1 MLLPPLVV
9 VAAVGPLNSAEVGS
23 SAAQV
28 GSPGQLRSEVRGEV
42 LEILVA
48 PGQSVVS
55 GQALV
60 RVNPIDAR
68 LSDSSARIQIEAAR
82 AQLQSAEAD
91 FKRYTG
97 LRDQSFIS
105 AAEWERRQAALAA
118 VRADFEATVD
128 RLGLFSI
135 RAPRS
140 AAIASIHAQP
150 GQILEAGQLVVSL
163 RGGGTSPPA
172 LSPKVA
178 AGPRIPTRAI
188 LDGRW
193 VFRVVGPP
201 GQERVERVAVA
212 ISDADEYTARLLHGL
227 APGDRVVAVGVS
239 LLADGQRVRVKP

>member
-9 VAAVGPLNSAEVGS
+9 VAAVGPLNSAEVDS
-23 SAAQV
+23 PATQV
-28 GSPGQLRSEVRGEV
+28 VPPGQLRSEVRGEV

-91 FKRYTG
+91 FKRYSG

-163 RGGGTSPPA
+163 RGGTSPPVRS
-172 LSPKVA
+172 LKVA
-178 AGPRIPTRAI
+178 GGLRIPTRAI

-193 VFRVVGPP
+193 AFRLVGPP

-212 ISDADEYTARLLHGL
+212 IADADESTVRLLHGL
-227 APGDRVVAVGVS
+227 APGDRVVVAGVS

>member
-1 MLLPPLVV
+1 MPPLVV

-23 SAAQV
+23 SATKV
-28 GSPGQLRSEVRGEV
+28 VPPGQLRSEVRGEV

-60 RVNPIDAR
+60 RVNPLDAR

-163 RGGGTSPPA
+163 RGGGSPPV

-178 AGPRIPTRAI
+178 AGIRIPTRAI

-212 ISDADEYTARLLHGL
+212 ISDADESTARLLHGL
-227 APGDRVVAVGVS
+227 APGDRVVVAGVS
-239 LLADGQRVRVKP
+239 LLADGQPVRVKP

>member
-1 MLLPPLVV
+1 M
-9 VAAVGPLNSAEVGS
+9 VAAVGPLKGVEVGP
-23 SAAQV
+23 
-28 GSPGQLRSEVRGEV
+28 SPTQAGPLSQLRAEVRGEV

-48 PGQSVVS
+48 PGQPVVS
-55 GQALV
+55 GQALL

-68 LSDSSARIQIEAAR
+68 LSDSSAQIQIEAAR
-82 AQLQSAEAD
+82 AQLRLAEAD

-128 RLGLFSI
+128 RLGLFTI
-135 RAPRS
+135 RAPRP
-140 AAIASIHAQP
+140 AAIATIHVQP
-150 GQILEAGQLVVSL
+150 GQTLEAGQLVISL
-163 RGGGTSPPA
+163 RGGASPATPS
-172 LSPKVA
+172 LRA
-178 AGPRIPTRAI
+178 AEGLRLPTRAI

-193 VFRVVGPP
+193 VFRVVGPL

-212 ISDADEYTARLLHGL
+212 ISDADESTVRLLHGL
-227 APGDRVVAVGVS
+227 APGDRVVAAGVS

>member
-23 SAAQV
+23 SATQV

-178 AGPRIPTRAI
+178 AGLRIPTRAI

-193 VFRVVGPP
+193 VFRLVGPP

-212 ISDADEYTARLLHGL
+212 ISDADESTARLLHGL